1 MGFEGFIAKRFM
13 PRRGE
18 ASGFS
23 GPLSGIAVAGIALGV
38 VVMVMAVSIL
48 RGFQKD
54 ITDKVVGFGSHMT
67 ITSYDRIHAYA
78 EAPVEVDSTLIEA
91 IRAVPGV
98 RHVQCYATKGGMV
111 KTEDQIY
118 GILLRGLEKGY
129 DTRFFASCLVEGRLH
144 EGPNEVLISKTI
156 GSKLGLKVGD
166 KMRTYFWQG
175 DTYRAR
181 AFTVCGIYNTDLN
194 EMDEL
199 YVVGNLETVQK
210 LNDWV
215 VGDSHGA
222 NGASTSPEG
231 GAEAMPEGGA
241 ETPQVGGYEVL
252 VDDLEELDR
261 TATQVLSMLPYDLM
275 LTTVTQANPALFSWL
290 DLLNANITLIL
301 AIMCLVSAVAIVS
314 ALLIMIYEKSATIG
328 LLKALGASNRSVR
341 RIFLTKASRLI
352 LWGIAV
358 GDALALCLSVAQQ
371 RWQLVQLDAESY
383 SMSHVP
389 VLIDPW
395 IYVLV
400 SAGTLAVCL
409 LALLLPVASVSKISP
424 ARTMRV
430 EK

>member
-1 MGFEGFIAKRFM
+1 MGFERFIAKRFM

-129 DTRFFASCLVEGRLH
+129 DTSFFASCLVEGRLH

-199 YVVGNLETVQK
+199 YVVGNLKTVQK

-222 NGASTSPEG
+222 NGASTNSS
-231 GAEAMPEGGA
+231 
-241 ETPQVGGYEVL
+241 PQVGGYEVL

-261 TATQVLSMLPYDLM
+261 TAAQVLSILPYDLM

-389 VLIDPW
+389 VLINPW
-395 IYVLV
+395 IYVVV
-400 SAGTLAVCL
+400 SASTLAVCL

>member
-78 EAPVEVDSTLIEA
+78 EAPVEVDGTLIEA

-129 DTRFFASCLVEGRLH
+129 DTSFFASCLVEGRLH

-222 NGASTSPEG
+222 NGASTTQEG
-231 GAEAMPEGGA
+231 GNS
-241 ETPQVGGYEVL
+241 TPQVGGYEVL
-252 VDDLEELDR
+252 VDDLKELDR

-395 IYVLV
+395 IYVVV